1 MSEQPGTVSPSPDP
15 GRDPGR
21 PGPSAGTA
29 SSGLVVV
36 GWVAA
41 VAVPL
46 WIAAGRFLTGTA
58 GDLAFVWALTLA
70 PVLLVLSV
78 VALAVPSRRPARRPS
93 VRSMVALGMSWVCG
107 VGLGLTLS
115 DTGAGASSVL
125 EAWAGPEM
133 TGVAAALS
141 NPFAILMVLTAIIG
155 CVLAV
160 RDSRPGGPSRVT
172 DEDERQG
179 TGFFPVLDV

>member
-1 MSEQPGTVSPSPDP
+1 MTAHPSPATTPPASGPEPGEAAAGTVAP
-15 GRDPGR
+15 
-21 PGPSAGTA
+21 A
-29 SSGLVVV
+29 
-36 GWVAA
+36 VAA
-41 VAVPL
+41 VGWLCAVTVPL
-46 WIAAGRFLTGTA
+46 WVAGGRFLTGTA
-58 GDLAFVWALTLA
+58 GDLAVVYALTLA

-78 VALAVPSRRPARRPS
+78 VALGIAW
-93 VRSMVALGMSWVCG
+93 LCG
-107 VGLGLTLS
+107 VGLGLTLP

-125 EAWAGPEM
+125 EACAGPEM
-133 TGVAAALS
+133 SGVAAALS

-172 DEDERQG
+172 DEDDQQG

>member
-1 MSEQPGTVSPSPDP
+1 MTAHPSPATTPPASGPEPGEAAAGTVAP
-15 GRDPGR
+15 
-21 PGPSAGTA
+21 A
-29 SSGLVVV
+29 
-36 GWVAA
+36 VAA
-41 VAVPL
+41 VGWLCAVTVPL
-46 WIAAGRFLTGTA
+46 WVAGGRFLTGTA
-58 GDLAFVWALTLA
+58 GDLAVVYALTLA

-78 VALAVPSRRPARRPS
+78 VALAVPARRPARRPS
-93 VRSMVALGMSWVCG
+93 VRSMVALGIAWLCG
-107 VGLGLTLS
+107 VGLGLTLP

-125 EAWAGPEM
+125 EACAGPEM
-133 TGVAAALS
+133 SGVAAALS

-172 DEDERQG
+172 DEDDQQG